1 MVQVI
6 YQQKLGHMA
15 ITSLIKVKILMEVV
29 RGRMEM
35 IFLSGLLSRMVQ
47 FEEHQVYDQTD
58 LSKVIDQS

>member
-1 MVQVI
+1 
-6 YQQKLGHMA
+6 MA

-35 IFLSGLLSRMVQ
+35 ITLSSLLSRMVQ

-58 LSKVIDQS
+58 LSKVIDQSWQVPQNQHQKL

>member
-1 MVQVI
+1 
-6 YQQKLGHMA
+6 MA
-15 ITSLIKVKILMEVV
+15 ITSLSKGKILMEVL

-58 LSKVIDQS
+58 LSKVIDQG

>member
-1 MVQVI
+1 
-6 YQQKLGHMA
+6 MA
-15 ITSLIKVKILMEVV
+15 ITSLIKGKILMEVL

-58 LSKVIDQS
+58 LSKVIDQVWQVPQNQHQKL